1 MICIPVSLLGAR
13 FANRPMMLNVPEHI
27 WQLISRKLAGEA
39 SEKDLRELDFY
50 ISENPE
56 MKVFLEQAM
65 VLWKTETQSTPAP
78 DAKLAFSRHMER
90 MKELTGE
97 QPEPVKSIW
106 RKKENM
112 KESLY
117 AFFNMGMFRNY
128 FKVIFRNLYRF
139 KSFSLINIT
148 GLAIGMASA
157 VLILLLIQNE
167 LSYDQFHEKKDRIY
181 MMFSRGM
188 ENGKMEL
195 FGTPTVFATVIK
207 DNYPQ
212 VEEVTRLNGT
222 GPIVLSTPEKQLE
235 VHGMMVD
242 PGFLKIFS
250 YPLLRGNPDEALS
263 SPRSVVLT
271 EGLAKKLFV
280 NGDAMGKTI
289 RIDSNTNFIV
299 TGILKNLPNN
309 TEFDFEYLLPWSYMK
324 EIGWQDLNW
333 ESHDRTTV
341 VLLKPGVSEKTA
353 NDRFRNALK
362 KYTPNTNKEV
372 FVHPI
377 SKWRLWSRFDNGVF
391 VGSGIESVRLFG
403 LLAGFILLI
412 ACINYMNLST
422 ARSVK
427 RAKEVGIRKVVGA
440 GRFSIMLRFLGES
453 IMISLISV
461 VVCLV
466 IVQLGIRGFNWL
478 TWNKLSVPYQN
489 PNFWL
494 GIIGFALF
502 TGLVAGSYPAFYLS
516 TFRPISVLKGTFKTS
531 YNLVSIRKILV
542 VLQFSFAITFI
553 ICTIII
559 YRQIDFGAKRDPGY
573 QRDHLGFVYVKGD
586 MNKKYEAIKNDLL
599 KTAAVTEVTRS
610 NSPICYTWRG
620 DDRYT
625 WTGSKPDNKIWFSEF
640 YIDNNFTETMGL
652 KIIAGRDMNTQT
664 HPGDS
669 TSVILNESAVKAMGF
684 KDPIGQ
690 IIRKDKMSRVV
701 VGVVKDFVSNSP
713 FYTTEPMILQG
724 PQDNF
729 GAISFRLSR
738 RNALSA
744 NMNTVE
750 SVFKKYI
757 PDYPIISGYV
767 DEADAKKMEDER
779 RTGVQAALFGG
790 MAILISCLGLFALA
804 AYTAES
810 RIKEIGIRKVL
821 GASVSGITLLLSRDF
836 VKLVVISF
844 VIASP
849 VAWWLMQSWLKNYT
863 YRISIGWL
871 VFAIAGGMSLLIAI
885 ATVSY
890 QAIKAALS
898 NPVVSLRAE

>member
-1 MICIPVSLLGAR
+1 MGHR
-13 FANRPMMLNVPEHI
+13 FANRSMMLNVPDHI

-39 SEKDLRELDFY
+39 SEKDLRELESY
-50 ISENPE
+50 TLENPE
-56 MKVFLEQAM
+56 MQHILEQA
-65 VLWKTETQSTPAP
+65 VSFWNSGKQPLWLPDSET
-78 DAKLAFSRHMER
+78 AFSKHMER
-90 MKELTGE
+90 MKYLTKEQELAK
-97 QPEPVKSIW
+97 PIW

-117 AFFNMGMFRNY
+117 AYFNMGMFRNY

-157 VLILLLIQNE
+157 ILILLLIQNE

-195 FGTPTVFATVIK
+195 YGMPTVFGQVLKATF
-207 DNYPQ
+207 PQ
-212 VEEVTRLNGT
+212 VEEMSRFNGT

-250 YPLLRGNPDEALS
+250 YPLLRGNPDEALN

-271 EGLAKKLFV
+271 EGLARKLFA

-289 RIDSNTNFIV
+289 RIDSNTNFRV
-299 TGILKNLPNN
+299 TGIMKTLPNN

-333 ESHDRTTV
+333 DSHDRSMV
-341 VLLKPGVSEKTA
+341 VLLKPGVTEKTA
-353 NDRFRNALK
+353 NDRFRNGLK

-377 SKWRLWSRFDNGVF
+377 TKWRLWSRFDNGEF
-391 VGSGIESVRLFG
+391 VGSGIETVRMFG

-453 IMISLISV
+453 VMISLISV
-461 VVCLV
+461 VVCLL
-466 IVQLGIRGFNWL
+466 IVQLSIRGFNWL
-478 TWNKLSVPYQN
+478 TWNNLSVPYQN
-489 PNFWL
+489 PYFWL

-559 YRQIDFGAKRDPGY
+559 YRQVDFGAKRDPGY
-573 QRDHLGFVYVKGD
+573 QRDHLGFVYVKGE
-586 MNKKYEAIKNDLL
+586 MNKKYELIKNDLL
-599 KTAAVTEVTRS
+599 RSAAVTEVTRS

-620 DDRYT
+620 GDNYT
-625 WTGSKPDNKIWFSEF
+625 WPGSKPENKIWFAEF

-652 KIIAGRDMNTQT
+652 KILSGRELNPQI

-669 TSVILNESAVKAMGF
+669 TAVMLNESAVKVMGL

-690 IIRKDKMSRVV
+690 IIRKDKKSRVV

-724 PQDNF
+724 PENNF

-738 RNALSA
+738 HNALSA

-757 PDYPIISGYV
+757 PDYPIISGFV

-836 VKLVVISF
+836 VKLVAISF

-863 YRISIGWL
+863 YRINIGWL

-885 ATVSY
+885 VTVSY